1 MSSYGSITSKD
12 VHISHDEY
20 LSGKYQNISSRSG
33 EHYARIWYIG
43 NDIDAGKTYTDAY
56 CKKNGLGKYAGGGSS
71 SSSSSSRSSS
81 RSSSGGGLGSLRGKT
96 IAGAIGGAIVSGV
109 KKSYEKD
116 KQRQEEE
123 NARNEQIRSIV
134 RPRIEAL
141 ESSLERDYPIKT
153 DDPKILLG
161 YILALHKVVLS
172 HKEITP
178 GSSSDIDIEAEH
190 RYESER
196 LEMEGT
202 HLFKLIKRLKKKSEL
217 RRIEK
222 DANKYSGRRGRK
234 IALLVLVIFVFV
246 VLCVLNTTS
255 PA

>member
-20 LSGKYQNISSRSG
+20 LSGKYRNITSRSG
-33 EHYARIWYIG
+33 EHYARVWYIG
-43 NDIDAGKTYTDAY
+43 NDIDAGKTYSDSY
-56 CKKNGLGKYAGGGSS
+56 CKKHGLGKYAGGGS

-109 KKSYEKD
+109 KNSYEKD
-116 KQRQEEE
+116 KQRQEEDK
-123 NARNEQIRSIV
+123 ARNEQIDSKV
-134 RPRIEAL
+134 DPLIEAL
-141 ESSLERDYPIKT
+141 KSSLERNYPIKT
-153 DDPKILLG
+153 DDPEILLG

-190 RYESER
+190 RYESQR
-196 LEMEGT
+196 LEMEGN
-202 HLFKLIKRLKKKSEL
+202 HLYKLIKRLKKKSEL
-217 RRIEK
+217 RKIEK

-234 IALLVLVIFVFV
+234 IALLVLLIFAVV

-255 PA
+255 PV